1 MSRLAAVV
9 GVKAGWFVL
18 RETPL
23 PGPWSWFVA
32 PTFEKAMQRL
42 DNYEVVAVDAPLS
55 ITEFPPHSDD
65 GDEPG
70 IRERYR
76 RPVEKVCE
84 VHEYM
89 RGNPGAGHHVYEVHP
104 RLSFLE
110 LKGGAR
116 ELQAAE
122 RKPRFR
128 DQLSYLCDIFPTQAL
143 HQALT
148 AFRHAEASRH
158 DILDAFAM
166 LWSAKRIATSRAERL
181 PSMPV
186 YDARGFDMAIWY

>member
-9 GVKAGWFVL
+9 GAKAGWFVL

-42 DNYEVVAVDAPLS
+42 ESYEVVAIDVPLS
-55 ITEFPPHSDD
+55 LTELPESSDG

-70 IRERYR
+70 IRDRWR
-76 RPVEKVCE
+76 RPVEKIRE

-89 RGNPGAGHHVYEVHP
+89 RTHPGSAHFLYEVHP

-110 LKGGAR
+110 LEGG
-116 ELQAAE
+116 AAE
-122 RKPRFR
+122 RPVANGKPRFR
-128 DQLSYLCDIFPTQAL
+128 DQLSFLCDIFPTRAL
-143 HQALT
+143 RQALT
-148 AFRHAEASRH
+148 TFRQAEASRH

-166 LWSAKRIATSRAERL
+166 LWSAKRIATSRAKRL
-181 PSMPV
+181 PSIPV

>member
-1 MSRLAAVV
+1 MSRIAAIV
-9 GVKAGWFVL
+9 GSKAGWFVL

-32 PTFEKAMQRL
+32 ETFEDAMRRL
-42 DNYEVVAVDAPLS
+42 ENYEVVAVDAPLS
-55 ITEFPPHSDD
+55 LAEFSEHANDA
-65 GDEPG
+65 GEPG
-70 IRERYR
+70 IRDRYR
-76 RPVEKVCE
+76 RPPEKVRE
-84 VHEYM
+84 VHDYM
-89 RGNPGAGHHVYEVHP
+89 RANHGSGHSLYEVHP

-110 LKGGAR
+110 LKGGIADR
-116 ELQAAE
+116 SPDE
-122 RKPRFR
+122 RTPRFR
-128 DQLSYLCDIFPTQAL
+128 DQLGYLCDIFPSDAL
-143 HQALT
+143 YQALT

-181 PSMPV
+181 PSIPV

>member
-1 MSRLAAVV
+1 MSRIAAVV
-9 GVKAGWFVL
+9 GSKAGWFVL

-32 PTFEKAMQRL
+32 DTFDEVMQRL
-42 DNYEVVAVDAPLS
+42 ENYEVVAVDAPLS
-55 ITEFPPHSDD
+55 LGELPVQPDEA
-65 GDEPG
+65 DEPG
-70 IRERYR
+70 IRDRYR
-76 RPVEKVCE
+76 RPPEKIRE
-84 VHEYM
+84 VHDYM
-89 RGNPGAGHHVYEVHP
+89 RAHPGAGHFLYEVHP

-110 LKGGAR
+110 LKGGVAD
-116 ELQAAE
+116 QQPADS
-122 RKPRFR
+122 KPRFR
-128 DQLSYLCDIFPTQAL
+128 DQLSFLCDIFPSEAL
-143 HQALT
+143 YQALT

-158 DILDAFAM
+158 DVLDAFAM

>member
-1 MSRLAAVV
+1 MSRLAAVL
-9 GVKAGWFVL
+9 GSKAGWFVL

-32 PTFEKAMQRL
+32 PTFEEAMRRL
-42 DNYEVVAVDAPLS
+42 DGYEVVAVDAPLS
-55 ITEFPPHSDD
+55 VAELPAEAS
-65 GDEPG
+65 EAG
-70 IRERYR
+70 IRDRHR
-76 RPVEKVCE
+76 RPSGKIRE
-84 VHEYM
+84 VHAYL
-89 RGNPGAGHHVYEVHP
+89 RANPGSGHFLYEVHP

-110 LKGGAR
+110 LQGGFR
-116 ELQAAE
+116 EQAHGAG
-122 RKPRFR
+122 KPPFR
-128 DQLSYLCDIFPTQAL
+128 DQLSFLCDVYPSEVLRQAL
-143 HQALT
+143 K

-181 PSMPV
+181 PSVPV

>member
-32 PTFEKAMQRL
+32 PTFEDALQRL
-42 DNYEVVAVDAPLS
+42 ENYEVVAVDAPLS
-55 ITEFPPHSDD
+55 LAELATQPEHAE
-65 GDEPG
+65 EPG

-76 RPVEKVCE
+76 HPEEKIRE
-84 VHEYM
+84 VHDYM
-89 RGNPGAGHHVYEVHP
+89 RANPGSGHFLYEVHP

-110 LKGGAR
+110 LRGGLV
-116 ELQAAE
+116 EQQPGD

-128 DQLSYLCDIFPTQAL
+128 DQLSFLCDIFPSEAL
-143 HQALT
+143 YQALT

-186 YDARGFDMAIWY
+186 YDARGFDMAVWY

>member
-1 MSRLAAVV
+1 MSRIAAVV
-9 GVKAGWFVL
+9 GSRAGWFVL

-32 PTFEKAMQRL
+32 GTFDEAMRRL
-42 DNYEVVAVDAPLS
+42 ENYEVIAVDAPLS
-55 ITEFPPHSDD
+55 FAELPEPQDD
-65 GDEPG
+65 ADELG
-70 IRERYR
+70 IRDRYR
-76 RPVEKVCE
+76 RPAEKVRE
-84 VHEYM
+84 VHDYL
-89 RGNPGAGHHVYEVHP
+89 RAHPGAGHSLYEVHP

-110 LKGGAR
+110 LRGGVPVAR
-116 ELQAAE
+116 SGKD
-122 RKPRFR
+122 RPRFR
-128 DQLSYLCDIFPTQAL
+128 DQLSYLCDVFPTDAL
-143 HQALT
+143 YQALT

-166 LWSAKRIATSRAERL
+166 LWSAKRIVTSRAERL

>member
-9 GVKAGWFVL
+9 GSKAGWFVL

-32 PTFEKAMQRL
+32 DTFDAAMQRL
-42 DNYEVVAVDAPLS
+42 ESYEVVAVDAPLS
-55 ITEFPPHSDD
+55 LAELPAQPEDTGE
-65 GDEPG
+65 GG
-70 IRERYR
+70 IRDRYR
-76 RPVEKVCE
+76 RPPEKIRE

-89 RGNPGAGHHVYEVHP
+89 HANPGSGHFLYEVHP
-104 RLSFLE
+104 HLSFLE
-110 LKGGAR
+110 LKGGVAD
-116 ELQAAE
+116 QQPADS
-122 RKPRFR
+122 KPRFR
-128 DQLSYLCDIFPTQAL
+128 DQLSFLCDIFPSDAL
-143 HQALT
+143 YQALT

-186 YDARGFDMAIWY
+186 YDAGGFDMAIWY

>member
-9 GVKAGWFVL
+9 GSKSGWFVL

-32 PTFEKAMQRL
+32 GTFDEAMQHLER
-42 DNYEVVAVDAPLS
+42 YEVVAVDVPLS
-55 ITEFPPHSDD
+55 MAELPEPPHDA
-65 GDEPG
+65 DEAG

-76 RPVEKVCE
+76 HPAEKIRE
-84 VHEYM
+84 VHDYM
-89 RGNPGAGHHVYEVHP
+89 RSHPGSGHFLYEVHP

-110 LKGGAR
+110 LRGGLVENPSGKNR
-116 ELQAAE
+116 
-122 RKPRFR
+122 PRFR
-128 DQLSYLCDIFPTQAL
+128 DQLSYLCDIYPTDTL
-143 HQALT
+143 YQALT
-148 AFRHAEASRH
+148 AFRHAEASRR
-158 DILDAFAM
+158 DILDAFAI

-181 PSMPV
+181 PSTPV

>member
-9 GVKAGWFVL
+9 GSKAGWFVL

-23 PGPWSWFVA
+23 PGPWSWFIA
-32 PTFEKAMQRL
+32 DTFEEAMRRL
-42 DNYEVVAVDAPLS
+42 DKYEVVAVDAPLS
-55 ITEFPPHSDD
+55 LAELPEQPDD
-65 GDEPG
+65 AGEPG
-70 IRERYR
+70 IRDRYR
-76 RPVEKVCE
+76 RPPEKIRE

-89 RGNPGAGHHVYEVHP
+89 RAYPGSGHHLYEVHP

-110 LKGGAR
+110 LKGG
-116 ELQAAE
+116 LAE
-122 RKPRFR
+122 QQPADSKPRFR
-128 DQLSYLCDIFPTQAL
+128 DQLSFLCDIFPSEAL
-143 HQALT
+143 YQALT

-181 PSMPV
+181 PSLPV

>member
-9 GVKAGWFVL
+9 GSKAGWFVL

-23 PGPWSWFVA
+23 PGPWSWFVTA
-32 PTFEKAMQRL
+32 TFEEAMQRL
-42 DNYEVVAVDAPLS
+42 ENCEVVAVDAPLS
-55 ITEFPPHSDD
+55 LAELPPETLDT
-65 GDEPG
+65 GDPG
-70 IRERYR
+70 IRDRYR
-76 RPVEKVCE
+76 RPVDKVLE

-89 RGNPGAGHHVYEVHP
+89 RANPGSGHFLYEVHP
-104 RLSFLE
+104 HLSFLE
-110 LKGGAR
+110 LKGGVAVSR
-116 ELQAAE
+116 QDAD
-122 RKPRFR
+122 KPRFR
-128 DQLSYLCDIFPTQAL
+128 DQLSFLCDIFPSEAL
-143 HQALT
+143 YQALT

-158 DILDAFAM
+158 DVLDAFAM